1 MQDEYEKEGSG
12 DQVDDTEI
20 EYNYEDSE
28 VQPKEQVTSTTTAS
42 TAETQKDATTSTTP
56 ENFSSDSTWFFLSNA
71 CSSWWC
77 HTFPVLQMIHIM

>member
-56 ENFSSDSTWFFLSNA
+56 ENFSSDST
-71 CSSWWC
+71 
-77 HTFPVLQMIHIM
+77 